1 MDPTGRLPQLVS
13 IFATTMGVERAE
25 QIVRDAI
32 RELGLA
38 EDMLDDPSM
47 GRVLDELGRREGIV
61 GVTARFAST
70 RRGRI
75 RATGKFQV
83 FPQEP
88 PSGVR
93 RSTPT
98 GTEVYPEDIASA
110 FGSSLDAADA
120 LALVRRHWTE
130 MKIVGTTCSRDQ
142 ALAMLDAM
150 AAEAGKAGVAATFA
164 KARILMRAK

>member
-1 MDPTGRLPQLVS
+1 MDPTGRLAQLVS
-13 IFATTMGVERAE
+13 IFATTMGAERAE
-25 QIVRDAI
+25 QIVLDAI
-32 RELGLA
+32 RELGLSA
-38 EDMLDDPSM
+38 DKLDDPAM
-47 GRVLDELGRREGIV
+47 GRVLEALGRREGII
-61 GVTARFAST
+61 GVTARFAAT

-83 FPQEP
+83 FPQEA

-98 GTEVYPEDIASA
+98 GTEVYPEDIAAA
-110 FGSSLDAADA
+110 FGASLDPEHA
-120 LALVRRHWTE
+120 LALVRRHWVL
-130 MKIVGTTCSRDQ
+130 MKIAGTTCTRDQ

>member
-1 MDPTGRLPQLVS
+1 MDPKGRLAQLVS
-13 IFATTMGVERAE
+13 IFATTMGAERAE
-25 QIVRDAI
+25 QLVRDAI
-32 RELGLA
+32 RELGLSA
-38 EDMLDDPSM
+38 DTLDDPAM
-47 GRVLDELGRREGIV
+47 GRVLDELGLREGIV

-110 FGSSLDAADA
+110 FGASIDAEFA
-120 LALVRRHWTE
+120 LALVRRHWNA
-130 MKIVGTTCSRDQ
+130 MKIAGTTCTRDQ

-150 AAEAGKAGVAATFA
+150 AAEAGAAGVAATFA